1 MRFCRYEH
9 IRSLHRE
16 QAAEHV
22 ERYCNGDAN
31 QNGQAIHVPHVLG
44 SGGRELRVPAHPLG
58 GVQLQFNAPYSFA
71 WTEGRFTP
79 DDILY
84 QKESV
89 GFL

>member
-1 MRFCRYEH
+1 
-9 IRSLHRE
+9 
-16 QAAEHV
+16 
-22 ERYCNGDAN
+22 
-31 QNGQAIHVPHVLG
+31 VPHVLG